1 MKLIL
6 RQGLDKVFTV
16 LTGTAVV
23 VLSLVL
29 LVVLGPMI
37 VKGTSALVFHG
48 TVEFRRMQQALFN
61 RGTQDRLAAEVAQ
74 TTAVRQEV
82 YDVIDAF
89 KQGIDTEALKDQ
101 AGRIHRQFG
110 QELQD
115 KGIKGEEYT
124 SLRSV
129 SRDIRTRLEQ
139 ALDSHDPNQIGQDLA
154 FVLGLAEDPRFKGT
168 TGEGFFRIARQFQKA
183 AAHADLARQ
192 REYTTALAEVE
203 GIIAELLGPR
213 PGTPLPPLVR
223 QQYGATRW
231 EQAQAIAH
239 RLSFVEQW
247 VEDKP
252 GQPLIRREVP
262 RREQFAGTD
271 LEPLFDYVPSHLS
284 EMLRPRLTF
293 YWQFLIDDS
302 VESHTFGGV
311 GPEVWG
317 TLVITLLGMLFVVP
331 LGVISAAYLVEEAGD
346 NWAVRTIRLCINTLA
361 GVPSIVFGLFGLA
374 FFVLTVFPALGLESK
389 ACMLAA
395 SLTLAVLTLPVMIR
409 SSEEAIR
416 AVPQTYKEGSLALG
430 ASPFRTFV
438 TVTLP
443 AALPGILTGVILS
456 LSRIAGETAPVLFTG
471 AVAMGPVPKSIME
484 PTRTLSYG
492 SYDMAVG
499 DRIAMMFPHNQYG
512 MVVTLVVLILVLNG
526 LAIVLRTRVFK
537 KLKGQ

>member
-1 MKLIL
+1 MKLII
-6 RQGLDKVFTV
+6 RQGLDKIFTV

-61 RGTQDRLAAEVAQ
+61 RGSQDRLAAEVAE
-74 TTAVRQEV
+74 TAAVRQEV
-82 YDVIDAF
+82 YKLIDAF

-129 SRDIRTRLEQ
+129 SREIRTRLEQ
-139 ALDSHDPNQIGQDLA
+139 ALDSRDPNQIKQDLA
-154 FVLGLAEDPRFKGT
+154 FVLGFAEDPRFKGT
-168 TGEGFFRIARQFQKA
+168 AAEGFFRIARQFQKVAGHMDVARRGEYA
-183 AAHADLARQ
+183 A
-192 REYTTALAEVE
+192 ALAEVD
-203 GIIAELLGPR
+203 GIIAELLGPK

-231 EQAQAIAH
+231 EQAEVLLN
-239 RLSFVEQW
+239 RFSFAEQW
-247 VEDKP
+247 VMDQP
-252 GQPLIRREVP
+252 GQPLIRREIP

-271 LEPLFDYVPSHLS
+271 LEPLFDYVPGHLS
-284 EMLRPRLTF
+284 EMLRPHLTI
-293 YWQFLIDDS
+293 YWQYLIDDS

-311 GPEVWG
+311 GPELWG

-331 LGVISAAYLVEEAGD
+331 LGVISAAYLVEQAGD
-346 NWAVRTIRLCINTLA
+346 NWAVRIIRLCINTLA

-374 FFVLTVFPALGLESK
+374 FFVLTLFPALGLEPQP
-389 ACMLAA
+389 CMLAA

-416 AVPQTYKEGSLALG
+416 AVPQSYKEGSMALG

-438 TVTLP
+438 TVILP

-456 LSRIAGETAPVLFTG
+456 LSRIAGETAPVIFTG
-471 AVAMGPVPKSIME
+471 AVAMGRVPHSVME
-484 PTRTLSYG
+484 QTRTLSYG

-512 MVVTLVVLILVLNG
+512 MVVTLVGLILVLNG

-537 KLKGQ
+537 RLKGQ

>member
-1 MKLIL
+1 MKLIV

-29 LVVLGPMI
+29 LVILGPMI
-37 VKGTSALVFHG
+37 VKGTSAVLFHG

-61 RGTQDRLAAEVAQ
+61 RGSQGQLAAEVAE
-74 TTAVRQEV
+74 TKAARQKV
-82 YDVIDAF
+82 YDLIDAF
-89 KQGIDTEALKDQ
+89 KQGIDTESLKDQ

-115 KGIKGEEYT
+115 KGIQGEQYT
-124 SLRSV
+124 ALRSI

-139 ALDSHDPNQIGQDLA
+139 AFDSRDPNGIQQDLA
-154 FVLGLAEDPRFKGT
+154 YVLGFADDPRFRGT
-168 TGEGFFRIARQFQKA
+168 AAEGFFRIARQFQKA
-183 AAHADLARQ
+183 AGRVDVARRGQ
-192 REYTTALAEVE
+192 YATALAEVE
-203 GIIAELLGPR
+203 GIVAELLGPR
-213 PGTPLPPLVR
+213 PGSPMPPLVR

-231 EQAQAIAH
+231 EQAQAILH
-239 RLSFVEQW
+239 RFSFTEQW
-247 VEDKP
+247 VEDQP
-252 GQPLIRREVP
+252 GRPLIRREVR

-271 LEPLFDYVPSHLS
+271 LEPLFDYVPGHLS
-284 EMLRPRLTF
+284 EMLRPSLTI

-311 GPEVWG
+311 GPELLG
-317 TLVITLLGMLFVVP
+317 TLAITLLGMLFVVP
-331 LGVISAAYLVEEAGD
+331 LGVISAAYLVEQAGD
-346 NWAVRTIRLCINTLA
+346 NWAVRTIRMCINTLA

-374 FFVLTVFPALGLESK
+374 FFVLTLLPALGLEPK
-389 ACMLAA
+389 ACVLAA

-416 AVPQTYKEGSLALG
+416 AVPQTYKEGAFALG

-471 AVAMGPVPKSIME
+471 AVAMGRVPHSALE

-512 MVVTLVVLILVLNG
+512 MVVTLVVLILALNG

-537 KLKGQ
+537 RLKGH